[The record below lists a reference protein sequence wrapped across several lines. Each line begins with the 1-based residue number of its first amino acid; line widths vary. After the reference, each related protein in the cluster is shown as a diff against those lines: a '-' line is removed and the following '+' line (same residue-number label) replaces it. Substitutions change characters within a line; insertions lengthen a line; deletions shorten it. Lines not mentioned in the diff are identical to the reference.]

1 MKIYYLTPFL
11 IFLTCSSGGEKRDPV
26 LERKLATEKIL
37 QEKIRI
43 ADESLKTQN
52 LNEEKKNELLLE
64 KSIALIELEKYKEA
78 LKFLADILQ
87 TRSGI
92 RTPHI
97 SFYVG
102 LAYFY
107 DKDFRKAIPFL
118 IRSDKEEPNFESHK
132 KRKILARA
140 YFNEDQFGPGV
151 AILGKASQDK
161 SFAKD
166 LEYYEMV
173 SAGFFK
179 MNLFQRSLPIAEEGL
194 TKFPE
199 SKVLQEIKKDSL
211 TNLEPKKS
219 KS

>member
-1 MKIYYLTPFL
+1 MKIFYLIS
-11 IFLTCSSGGEKRDPV
+11 IFVLFGCASGGEKKDPI
-26 LERKLATEKIL
+26 LEKKLETERIL
-37 QEKIRI
+37 KEEIQ
-43 ADESLKTQN
+43 KTDKTLAAGN
-52 LNEEKKNELLLE
+52 LSEEKRNELLLE
-64 KSIALIELEKYKEA
+64 KSKALIQLNSHKDA
-78 LKFLADILQ
+78 LKILADILQ

-97 SFYVG
+97 SYYVG
-102 LAYFY
+102 LAYY
-107 DKDFRKAIPFL
+107 NDKDYKKAIPFL
-118 IRSDKEEPNFESHK
+118 IRSDKEEPNFEAQQ
-132 KRKILARA
+132 KRKILARS
-140 YFNEDQFGPGV
+140 YFLEDQFGPGV

-161 SFAKD
+161 NFVKD

-173 SAGFFK
+173 AAGFFK

-211 TNLEPKKS
+211 INLEPKKS